1 VFGKSAVMPDNLTE
15 MPPSD
20 PHPEAIPTLAHHDHL
35 VEELPATL
43 DPAVTKATKIIQQR
57 FAEDLDLPTLAR
69 EAGVSKTV
77 LRDRFVQVLGD
88 PPMRYCTRWR
98 MRIAAHMLR
107 EGRENTANIAYSVG
121 FSSEASF
128 NRAFKRE
135 FGLPP
140 STWKRKLNAE
150 FALDRNPSQLFISG
164 TPTGVN
170 WMTRHI
176 GEFLGANPDLSVQ
189 LEPNPRMV
197 NFESDGVDC
206 AIRCGRKAPTDL
218 EVEML
223 FKVDFTPM
231 CSPAFVAAHQ
241 DLKTP
246 TDLLKV
252 PRITPSDPWWEAW
265 WLHFG
270 IEAPPA
276 PHGVEMGAQVLDSV
290 AAMRGQGVALLTPL
304 FWADEL
310 ADGTLVRP
318 LPHTLDGS
326 GEYWLVYPKARKSW
340 PKIRR
345 FSDWLSSLCA
355 RAEAAI

>member
-1 VFGKSAVMPDNLTE
+1 LIE
-15 MPPSD
+15 MPP
-20 PHPEAIPTLAHHDHL
+20 PEPQPEIVPPSRRHNQL
-35 VEELPATL
+35 VEEWPATL
-43 DPAVTKATKIIQQR
+43 DPAVTKAARIIQER

-88 PPMRYCTRWR
+88 PPMRYCARWR
-98 MRIAAHMLR
+98 MRVAAHMLR

-121 FSSEASF
+121 FNSEAAF

-135 FGLPP
+135 FGQPP
-140 STWKRKLNAE
+140 STWKRRLDAE
-150 FALDRNPSQLFISG
+150 FAYDRNPGQLFVSG

-176 GEFLGANPDLSVQ
+176 GEFLNANPDLSVQ

-197 NFESDGVDC
+197 NFEADGVDC

-223 FKVDFTPM
+223 FKVDFAPM
-231 CSPAFVAAHQ
+231 CSPAFLATHP
-241 DLKTP
+241 DLETP
-246 TDLLKV
+246 ADLLNL
-252 PRITPSDPWWEAW
+252 PRITPSDPWWKAW
-265 WLHFG
+265 WGHFG
-270 IEAPPA
+270 IEAPPV
-276 PHGVEMGAQVLDSV
+276 PHGIEMGAQVLDGI
-290 AAMRGQGVALLTPL
+290 AAMQGQGVALLTPL

-310 ADGTLVRP
+310 ANASLVRP

-326 GEYWLVYPKARKSW
+326 GEYWLVYPRARKSW
-340 PKIRR
+340 SKIRR
-345 FSDWLSSLCA
+345 FSDWLSGLCA
-355 RAEAAI
+355 KAEAFT

>member
-1 VFGKSAVMPDNLTE
+1 MPDPE
-15 MPPSD
+15 SQ
-20 PHPEAIPTLAHHDHL
+20 PEAMPSFGHYDQL
-35 VEELPATL
+35 VQEWPATL
-43 DPAVTKATKIIQQR
+43 DPAVTKAARMIQER

-77 LRDRFVQVLGD
+77 LRDRFVEVLGD
-88 PPMRYCTRWR
+88 PPMRYCARWR

-121 FSSEASF
+121 FSSEAAF

-135 FGLPP
+135 FGQPP
-140 STWKRKLNAE
+140 STWKRMLDAE
-150 FALDRNPSQLFISG
+150 FAFDRNPGQLFVSG

-176 GEFLGANPDLSVQ
+176 GEFLDSNPDISVQ
-189 LEPNPRMV
+189 LEPNPSMV
-197 NFESDGVDC
+197 NFEADGVDC

-218 EVEML
+218 EVEIL
-223 FKVDFTPM
+223 FKVDFAPM
-231 CSPAFVAAHQ
+231 CSPAFLTAHP
-241 DLKTP
+241 DLKEP
-246 TDLLKV
+246 ADLLNL
-252 PRITPSDPWWEAW
+252 PRITPSDPWWGEW
-265 WLHFG
+265 WRHFE
-270 IEAPPA
+270 IEAPTV

-310 ADGTLVRP
+310 AEGSLVRP

-326 GEYWLVYPKARKSW
+326 GEYWLVYPKARKGW

-345 FSDWLSSLCA
+345 FSDWLHALCA
-355 RAEAAI
+355 NAVALSA

>member
-1 VFGKSAVMPDNLTE
+1 MDQPG
-15 MPPSD
+15 SD
-20 PHPEAIPTLAHHDHL
+20 VHALI
-35 VEELPATL
+35 EEWPATL
-43 DPAVTKATKIIQQR
+43 DPAVTRAVKIIQER
-57 FAEDLDLPTLAR
+57 FSEELDLTTLAR

-88 PPMRYCTRWR
+88 PPMRYCARWR
-98 MRIAAHMLR
+98 MRIATHMLR

-121 FSSEASF
+121 FNSEAAF

-135 FGLPP
+135 FGQPP
-140 STWKRKLNAE
+140 GSWKRRLDEE
-150 FALDRNPSQLFISG
+150 FAFDKQPRQLFVSG

-176 GEFLGANPDLSVQ
+176 GEFLEANADLSLQ

-218 EVEML
+218 EVEKL

-231 CSPAFVAAHQ
+231 CSPAFLAAHPE
-241 DLKTP
+241 LKRP
-246 TDLLKV
+246 ADLLHLS
-252 PRITPSDPWWEAW
+252 RITPSDPWWNAW
-265 WLHFG
+265 WQYFG
-270 IEAPPA
+270 MEPPPA
-276 PHGVEMGAQVLDSV
+276 PHGVEMGAQMLDSV
-290 AAMRGQGVALLTPL
+290 AAIRGQGVALLTPL

-310 ADGTLVRP
+310 AEGSLVRP
-318 LPHTLDGS
+318 LPQTLDGG
-326 GEYWLVYPKARKSW
+326 GEYWLVYPKARRNW

-345 FSDWLSSLCA
+345 FSEWLRSLCA
-355 RAEAAI
+355 MAEAVT